1 MTAARESTER
11 EAELRALREAIQDL
25 VEGCGGLAPARRQL
39 DSGTGYDEQAWLL
52 LGRDMGMAALGVPE
66 NAGGAGGGLAELT
79 VVGEELGRA
88 LLPVPFLSSTVVAG
102 QILARCPDA
111 ADLLGQLA
119 GGEVRASFAGV
130 DSEGRWR
137 PDRLAVR
144 AENGAGVWRLSGT
157 AEFVLDGA
165 TAHQLVVAA
174 TTPDGCDL
182 FLVAGDDPNVKRR
195 ALETLDPT
203 RGQAEVSFDAASA
216 TALTSAGGGADV
228 VGAALDV
235 VLVVLAAEQ
244 VGGAA
249 ASLDMAVDYA
259 KMRQQFSRPIG
270 SFQAIKHK
278 LADLLLQV
286 EMGRSSVDRA
296 LLAEHDPQ
304 RLAEAGAVAKIW
316 CTEAFVQAAAEN
328 VHINGG
334 TGFTWEHDAH
344 LFFRRSRAD
353 EVLFGDAS
361 VHRER
366 LATLLGW

>member
-1 MTAARESTER
+1 
-11 EAELRALREAIQDL
+11 
-25 VEGCGGLAPARRQL
+25 
-39 DSGTGYDEQAWLL
+39 
-52 LGRDMGMAALGVPE
+52 
-66 NAGGAGGGLAELT
+66 
-79 VVGEELGRA
+79 
-88 LLPVPFLSSTVVAG
+88 
-102 QILARCPDA
+102 
-111 ADLLGQLA
+111 
-119 GGEVRASFAGV
+119 
-130 DSEGRWR
+130 
-137 PDRLAVR
+137 
-144 AENGAGVWRLSGT
+144 
-157 AEFVLDGA
+157 
-165 TAHQLVVAA
+165 
-174 TTPDGCDL
+174 
-182 FLVAGDDPNVKRR
+182 
-195 ALETLDPT
+195 LETLDPT

-244 VGGAA
+244 VGGAG

-316 CTEAFVQAAAEN
+316 CSDAFVQAAAEN